1 MISSHNLSGR
11 STPHARV
18 ARVRPLMFL
27 LVELAQAKLDH
38 DALGSCHV
46 AADVHEDPQVTRL
59 PALLVDGLAGLIHG
73 GHVSM

>member
-1 MISSHNLSGR
+1 MSGIISSHNLSGR
-11 STPHARV
+11 STPH

-73 GHVSM
+73 SHVSM